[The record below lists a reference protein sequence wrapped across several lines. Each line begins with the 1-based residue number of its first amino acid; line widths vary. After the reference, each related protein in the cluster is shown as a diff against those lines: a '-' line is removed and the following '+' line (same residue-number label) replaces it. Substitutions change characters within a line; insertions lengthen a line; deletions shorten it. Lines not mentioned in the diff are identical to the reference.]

1 MPPNAARANLTSF
14 INGDKAMADRAEY
27 EGGRGWSAWRVAG
40 WSIPALLLMLPAVA
54 MQFTSEVNWTASD
67 FVFAAVLFGSV
78 GVAFELIVRKSESL
92 AYRFG
97 AGLAVV
103 AAFLTVWANGA
114 VGMIGSED
122 NPYNFVFGGVLFIAL
137 IGAVLARFEP
147 GGMARAMAVTAIAQV
162 VAGAIGL
169 TTDPLGAVFSM
180 GFGGLWLLSAALFWN
195 AAREPDQ
202 ADSAR

>member
-1 MPPNAARANLTSF
+1 
-14 INGDKAMADRAEY
+14 MAHRAEH
-27 EGGRGWSAWRVAG
+27 EGGRGWSAWRIAG
-40 WSIPALLLMLPAVA
+40 WSIPVLLLMLPAVA

-78 GVAFELIVRKSESL
+78 GLAFELIVRKSDSL

-103 AAFLTVWANGA
+103 AAFLTVWVNAA

-137 IGAVLARFEP
+137 IGALLARFEP
-147 GGMARAMAVTAIAQV
+147 AGMARAMAVTAVAQV

-169 TTDPLGAVFSM
+169 TADPRSAVFSM

-195 AAREPDQ
+195 AAREQGP
-202 ADSAR
+202 AGSAR